1 MNDNGTKYIP
11 QNLVYTSGDWI
22 FGSSSDR
29 FIVKV
34 DGAGDIANILIDN
47 GKNFSPPIEEAH
59 GNAKL
64 MTASPNLY
72 IALKSILLLDGN
84 ESVDKAKEIAKNA
97 LNTID
102 PQE

>member
-1 MNDNGTKYIP
+1 MNNNGTKHTP
-11 QNLVYTSGDWI
+11 PNLVYTSGEWI
-22 FGSSSDR
+22 FGSGPNE

-34 DGAGDIANILIDN
+34 DGVGDIANVLIDN

-64 MTASPNLY
+64 ITASPNLY

-84 ESVDKAKEIAKNA
+84 ESADKAKEIAKNA

-102 PQE
+102 SQE